1 MISYFLS
8 FAWGICILVSL
19 IGWGGAINR
28 ILFPKHRVDWGQRA
42 AWGMAWSMCFGGVL
56 NVTWTISQTALLIYL
71 ALGFLYWLVDVYTTR
86 QLLINSVSEFKF
98 ERSDGVFI
106 VGIFAVVF
114 LNLWH
119 YAGSVYSLTFQGLD
133 DYHAYFVY
141 PYKML
146 QMGSLGPDPF
156 SERRLSSLGGQPFLH
171 TLVLSVL
178 GNENF
183 HLIDPGV
190 SFLISVGLLLGY
202 FKSKNIPKQTAV
214 LFLFIF
220 LCIYYPLLNT
230 SSSVTG
236 TAMFLSLFVTLDSE
250 AIKTSNWIPNACIV
264 ALVTAGICSLKTT
277 YIPACAILIISSYFF
292 YWLGARSNRRA
303 VIYEV
308 ILSGI
313 LTFLLLL
320 PWMISMYQSSG
331 TLLYPLLGKGYHG
344 SAYGSY
350 LHKDMTLLKAIKIA
364 IGSAINVYGISLGL
378 LGFAILHR
386 RTGSISGREAS
397 LSLLISAGLGI
408 PIIAYSTG
416 GQDSYRYSFPFVSIA
431 LIVLMIIAF
440 TPTESGEQSKLSNTA
455 PLLISMLVAGIMIGN
470 NSNSLK
476 IRYSEFAGNI
486 KSGINNVALVSEQQI
501 AQHIKMQQSI
511 AEGETLLTRLEKPFL
526 LNFKRNKI
534 FLADWPGG
542 SSPPPGMPL
551 YKGSEPLADYLT
563 SHSIKYVAYS
573 YAKEAAYSKS
583 FLSSQI
589 YTDNTWL
596 RNQADNA
603 WDFQANLKELGNTRK
618 RIYDDGDIFI
628 LDLSIRASQ
637 K

>member
-1 MISYFLS
+1 MNYYFLS

-19 IGWGGAINR
+19 IGWGTAINR

-42 AWGMAWSMCFGGVL
+42 AWGMAWSTCFGGFL
-56 NVTWTISQTALLIYL
+56 NVTWTISQAAVLIYL

-106 VGIFAVVF
+106 IGIFAVVF
-114 LNLWH
+114 LNFLH
-119 YAGSVYSLTFQGLD
+119 YAGSVYHLNFQGLD

-141 PYKML
+141 PHKML
-146 QMGSLGPDPF
+146 QIGSLGPDPF

-202 FKSKNIPKQTAV
+202 FKSKNIQKQTAV

-220 LCIYYPLLNT
+220 LCFHYPQLNT

-236 TAMFLSLFVTLDSE
+236 TAMFLSLFVILDSE

-277 YIPACAILIISSYFF
+277 YVPACAILIISSYFF
-292 YWLGARSNRRA
+292 YGLGARSNRRA

-313 LTFLLLL
+313 LTLLLLL

-331 TLLYPLLGKGYHG
+331 TLFYPLLGKGYHG
-344 SAYGSY
+344 SAYSSY
-350 LHKDMTLLKAIKIA
+350 LQKDMTLLKAIKFA
-364 IGSAINVYGISLGL
+364 IGSATNISAISLCL
-378 LGFAILHR
+378 LGFAFLR
-386 RTGSISGREAS
+386 QRTGSISGREAS

-408 PIIAYSTG
+408 PILAFSTG
-416 GQDSYRYSFPFVSIA
+416 GVESNRYSFPFVSVA
-431 LIVLMIIAF
+431 LIVLMIITF
-440 TPTESGEQSKLSNTA
+440 THTESGEQSKLSNKA
-455 PLLISMLVAGIMIGN
+455 PVLISMLVAGLIMGY
-470 NSNSLK
+470 SSQPLK
-476 IRYSEFAGNI
+476 MRYFQFAGNI

-563 SHSIKYVAYS
+563 SQSIKYVAYS
-573 YAKEAAYSKS
+573 YAKEALYSKS
-583 FLSSQI
+583 FPIFVLN
-589 YTDNTWL
+589 TDNTWL
-596 RNQADNA
+596 RNQAENA
-603 WDFQANLKELGNTRK
+603 WDFQANLKELGTTRK

-628 LDLSIRASQ
+628 LDLSSRAIQ

>member
-1 MISYFLS
+1 
-8 FAWGICILVSL
+8 
-19 IGWGGAINR
+19 
-28 ILFPKHRVDWGQRA
+28 
-42 AWGMAWSMCFGGVL
+42 
-56 NVTWTISQTALLIYL
+56 
-71 ALGFLYWLVDVYTTR
+71 
-86 QLLINSVSEFKF
+86 
-98 ERSDGVFI
+98 
-106 VGIFAVVF
+106 
-114 LNLWH
+114 
-119 YAGSVYSLTFQGLD
+119 
-133 DYHAYFVY
+133 
-141 PYKML
+141 
-146 QMGSLGPDPF
+146 
-156 SERRLSSLGGQPFLH
+156 
-171 TLVLSVL
+171 VL

-220 LCIYYPLLNT
+220 LCMYYPQLNT
-230 SSSVTG
+230 SSSVMG

-264 ALVTAGICSLKTT
+264 ALVTAGICSLKIT

-303 VIYEV
+303 VIYEFL
-308 ILSGI
+308 LSGI

-350 LHKDMTLLKAIKIA
+350 LQKDMTLLKAIKIG
-364 IGSAINVYGISLGL
+364 IGSALNVYGISLWL

-397 LSLLISAGLGI
+397 LSLLISAVLGM
-408 PIIAYSTG
+408 PIIALSTG
-416 GQDSYRYSFPFVSIA
+416 GESYRYSFPFVSVA

-440 TPTESGEQSKLSNTA
+440 THTESGEQSKLSNTA
-455 PLLISMLVAGIMIGN
+455 PLLICMLVGIMIGN
-470 NSNSLK
+470 NSNELK
-476 IRYSEFAGNI
+476 IRYSQFAGNI
-486 KSGINNVALVSEQQI
+486 QSGINNVALVSKQQI

-511 AEGETLLTRLEKPFL
+511 PEGETLLTRLEKPFL

-534 FLADWPGG
+534 FIADWPGG

-563 SHSIKYVAYS
+563 SQSIKYLAYS

-589 YTDNTWL
+589 YTENTWL

-628 LDLSIRASQ
+628 LDLSSRASQ

>member
-8 FAWGICILVSL
+8 FAWGLCILVSL
-19 IGWGGAINR
+19 IGWGTAINR
-28 ILFPKHRVDWGQRA
+28 ILFAKHRVDWGQRA
-42 AWGMAWSMCFGGVL
+42 AWGMAWSTCFGGFL
-56 NVTWTISQTALLIYL
+56 NVTWTISQTAVLIYL

-98 ERSDGVFI
+98 ERSDGLFI

-119 YAGSVYSLTFQGLD
+119 YAGSVYSLNFQGLD
-133 DYHAYFVY
+133 DYHGYFVY

-156 SERRLSSLGGQPFLH
+156 SERRLSSLGVEPFLH

-178 GNENF
+178 GNENIN
-183 HLIDPGV
+183 LIDPGV

-202 FKSKNIPKQTAV
+202 FKSKNIPKQTTV

-220 LCIYYPLLNT
+220 LCIHYPQLNT
-230 SSSVTG
+230 SSTVTG
-236 TAMFLSLFVTLDSE
+236 TAMFLSLFLTLDSE

-292 YWLGARSNRRA
+292 YGLGTRSNRRA

-331 TLLYPLLGKGYHG
+331 TLWYPLLGKGYHA

-350 LHKDMTLLKAIKIA
+350 FHEDMTLLKAIKIA
-364 IGSAINVYGISLGL
+364 IRSASNVFVIALWL
-378 LGFAILHR
+378 IGFAFLHQ

-397 LSLLISAGLGI
+397 LSLLISAVLGI
-408 PIIAYSTG
+408 PIIAFSTG
-416 GQDSYRYSFPFVSIA
+416 GIESYRYSFPFVSVA

-440 TPTESGEQSKLSNTA
+440 THTGSREQSKLSNTT

-470 NSNSLK
+470 SLPHLRM
-476 IRYSEFAGNI
+476 RYSQFAGDI
-486 KSGINNVALVSEQQI
+486 KSGMNNVALVSEQQI

-511 AEGETLLTRLEKPFL
+511 AEGETLLTRLEKPF
-526 LNFKRNKI
+526 F
-534 FLADWPGG
+534 
-542 SSPPPGMPL
+542 
-551 YKGSEPLADYLT
+551 T
-563 SHSIKYVAYS
+563 
-573 YAKEAAYSKS
+573 
-583 FLSSQI
+583 
-589 YTDNTWL
+589 
-596 RNQADNA
+596 
-603 WDFQANLKELGNTRK
+603 
-618 RIYDDGDIFI
+618 
-628 LDLSIRASQ
+628 
-637 K
+637 

>member
-1 MISYFLS
+1 
-8 FAWGICILVSL
+8 
-19 IGWGGAINR
+19 
-28 ILFPKHRVDWGQRA
+28 
-42 AWGMAWSMCFGGVL
+42 L
-56 NVTWTISQTALLIYL
+56 NVTWTISQTAVLIYL

-86 QLLINSVSEFKF
+86 QFLINSVSEFKF

-114 LNLWH
+114 LNVWH
-119 YAGSVYSLTFQGLD
+119 YAGSVYSLNFQGLD

-141 PYKML
+141 PHKML
-146 QMGSLGPDPF
+146 QIGSMGPDPF

-220 LCIYYPLLNT
+220 LCIYYRQLNT

-236 TAMFLSLFVTLDSE
+236 TAMFLSLFLTLDSE
-250 AIKTSNWIPNACIV
+250 AIKRSNWIPNACIV
-264 ALVTAGICSLKTT
+264 ALVAAGICSLKTT

-331 TLLYPLLGKGYHG
+331 TLLYPLLGKGYHA

-350 LHKDMTLLKAIKIA
+350 LQKDVTLLKAIKIVIESQLNA
-364 IGSAINVYGISLGL
+364 SGISLWL
-378 LGFAILHR
+378 LGFAILQR

-408 PIIAYSTG
+408 PLLALSTG
-416 GQDSYRYSFPFVSIA
+416 ELDKTRYSFPFVWAA
-431 LIVLMIIAF
+431 LIVMMIIAF
-440 TPTESGEQSKLSNTA
+440 THTESREQSKLSNRA
-455 PLLISMLVAGIMIGN
+455 PLLISMLVAGILIGDSGN
-470 NSNSLK
+470 RLK
-476 IRYSEFAGNI
+476 IRYSQFAGNI
-486 KSGINNVALVSEQQI
+486 KSGINNVTLVSEQHI

-534 FLADWPGG
+534 FIADWPGG

-563 SHSIKYVAYS
+563 SQSIKYVAYS
-573 YAKEAAYSKS
+573 YAKEAGYSKKS
-583 FLSSQI
+583 FLSSYI
-589 YTDNTWL
+589 YPESNWQ
-596 RNQADNA
+596 RNQAGNA
-603 WDFQANLKELGNTRK
+603 WDFQDNLKELGNTRK

-628 LDLSIRASQ
+628 LDLSSRASQ